1 MTWVDVPRAVGS
13 SCGITLILLLACAT
27 RGDRFNADAV
37 PKIIP
42 GVTSQME
49 VQRWFGKPNSV
60 RVWGSGGSE
69 WRYVYEAEQRHDT
82 RTITKIGRSLA
93 SIFGHRT
100 YFPPLDV
107 AYSKTTRDS
116 LEVQF
121 DAEGTVIDY
130 NYERQEFPPRRVY

>member
-1 MTWVDVPRAVGS
+1 MTWADVPRTVRTG
-13 SCGITLILLLACAT
+13 CGVTLILLLACAT
-27 RGDRFNADAV
+27 RGDRFNVDAV

-60 RVWGSGGSE
+60 RVWGSGGAK
-69 WRYVYEAEQRHDT
+69 WRYVYEEEQHRDT

-100 YFPPLDV
+100 YIPPVDV

-130 NYERQEFPPRRVY
+130 SYERQAFPTRRVY